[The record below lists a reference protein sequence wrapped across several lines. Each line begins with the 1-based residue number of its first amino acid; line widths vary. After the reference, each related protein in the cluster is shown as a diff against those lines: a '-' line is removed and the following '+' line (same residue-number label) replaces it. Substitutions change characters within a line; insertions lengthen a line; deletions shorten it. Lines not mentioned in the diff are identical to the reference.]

1 MDGVRVLRPRNAPAA
16 TPEPVVGSSEKK
28 GRKKSVVKKKACGE
42 MESIRSQCKYLLNRI
57 NYEQN
62 LLDAYAAEG
71 WRGQRFVKLVL
82 FPDLFSFSAFA
93 QIHYF
98 SFFFFFGFFLF
109 GFLSLSF

>member
-1 MDGVRVLRPRNAPAA
+1 MDGIRVLRPRNAPAA

-28 GRKKSVVKKKACGE
+28 GRRGRKKSVVKKKACGE
-42 MESIRSQCKYLLNRI
+42 FESIRSQCKYLLNRI

-82 FPDLFSFSAFA
+82 FPDLFLFLLSNYCTDSLIFLFC
-93 QIHYF
+93 
-98 SFFFFFGFFLF
+98 FFFC
-109 GFLSLSF
+109 